1 MRAFY
6 RTIFLAAIILTTAA
20 STGQIVPTA
29 DPGSDCVAAKIYAS
43 RSSQNIKYDKL
54 YCSVNKD
61 SGAYDRCLRNA
72 SSEKAIAFF
81 TDRCNA
87 REEGAYVSFNG
98 KTHRVHWQPGTR
110 HSDVGYAG
118 IWKGDKVEVRIV
130 PRKLIERYEEDR
142 VTYSVDVFIKSG
154 GSSAVIPAT
163 YDNRL

>member
-1 MRAFY
+1 M
-6 RTIFLAAIILTTAA
+6 
-20 STGQIVPTA
+20 PTA
-29 DPGSDCVAAKIYAS
+29 DLGSDCVAAKIYAS

-61 SGAYDRCLRNA
+61 SGAYNRCLRNA

-98 KTHRVHWQPGTR
+98 KTHRVQWKPGAR

-118 IWKGDKVEVRIV
+118 TWEGDNVEVRIV

>member
-1 MRAFY
+1 MRIVLCIVVFAM
-6 RTIFLAAIILTTAA
+6 TAVA
-20 STGQIVPTA
+20 TAGSPHEIVPTA

-61 SGAYDRCLRNA
+61 SRDYNRCLRNA

-98 KTHRVHWQPGTR
+98 KTHTVHWQPGTR

-118 IWKGDKVEVRIV
+118 IWKGDKVEVRIA
-130 PRKLIERYEEDR
+130 PGKLIKRYEENR
-142 VTYSVDVFIKSG
+142 VTYSVEVFIKSG